1 MRGGRV
7 DAGRNSRD
15 GVVGQRILIL
25 EDDEPLGA
33 LMIGAL
39 EGEGYAAELVTSL
52 EAARGPYD
60 LIVADYLAPAYC
72 PGARW
77 PQLDRLR
84 ALGTDVPIIGCT
96 GHLDARA
103 DEPST
108 LGVAAV
114 AIKPFDL
121 EDLLTVIERLLV
133 ARAARLRHRRP
144 EAAHAG
150 DGEEAT

>member
-1 MRGGRV
+1 M
-7 DAGRNSRD
+7 DAGRSSTDEAAGR
-15 GVVGQRILIL
+15 RILIV
-25 EDDEPLGA
+25 EDDAQLGA

-39 EGEGYAAELVTSL
+39 EGEGYRAELVTSL

-60 LIVADYLAPAYC
+60 LIVADYFAPAYC

-96 GHLDARA
+96 GHLDAQV
-103 DEPST
+103 DEPNA

-121 EDLLTVIERLLV
+121 DDLLTMIERLLA
-133 ARAARLRHRRP
+133 ARARL
-144 EAAHAG
+144 
-150 DGEEAT
+150 